1 MREAPLSLLINILGF
16 LLVIGVLVA
25 VHEFGHF
32 WVARRVGVRV
42 LRFSIGFGRPLLQR
56 TGADGIEYV
65 LAAIPLGGYVKMLDE
80 REAPVD
86 ESERHRAFNRQSL
99 WARNAVIAAGPV
111 FNFALAILAYW
122 LVFVIGATEVRPVIG
137 PVAEGSPAATAG
149 LASGDEFL
157 RVDGNRVEA
166 WDETVMS
173 LIGAADEGAFPV
185 QVERAS
191 GARASLELDLSGV
204 RLLDEQG
211 EVLNRIGVQPMQ
223 PRIAPVINEVVE
235 GSSAD
240 RAGLQPGDRIRRLDD
255 EPVETWRA
263 LVSAIRERP
272 EQAVSLGFERQGTT
286 LTRNFTLDS
295 RGSGDART
303 GVLGVTPRVP
313 EGTFSDLRHEVRYG
327 PLAAVGEATGASWRA
342 ATLTVD
348 VLVKMVIGEA
358 SVKNLSGPINI
369 AQYAGD
375 SVSLGLIPFLKFLAI
390 VSISLGILN
399 LMPVPVLD
407 GGHLLYN
414 TIEWVRGRPLSE
426 AAQGMG
432 QQIGMV
438 LLFMLMA
445 LAFYNDLN
453 RIFGAGG

>member
-1 MREAPLSLLINILGF
+1 MLINILGF
-16 LLVIGVLVA
+16 VLVIGVLVA

-56 TGADGIEYV
+56 TGADGTEYV

-86 ESERHRAFNRQSL
+86 EAEQHRAFNRKPL
-99 WARNAVIAAGPV
+99 WARNAVICAGPA
-111 FNFALAILAYW
+111 FNFALAIVAYW

-137 PVAEGSPAATAG
+137 PVAPESPAATAG

-157 RVDGNRVEA
+157 RVDGNRVQA
-166 WDETVMS
+166 WDETVMT
-173 LIGAADEGAFPV
+173 LIGAADDGPFPIE
-185 QVERAS
+185 VERAG
-191 GARASLELDLSGV
+191 GARASLDLDLTGV
-204 RLLDEQG
+204 QLLEEQG
-211 EVLNRIGVQPMQ
+211 EVLERIGLQPMQ
-223 PRIAPVINEVVE
+223 PRIDPVINEVVE
-235 GSSAD
+235 GSSAA
-240 RAGLQPGDRIRRLDD
+240 RAGLQPGDRIRALDG
-255 EPVETWRA
+255 EPMDTWRA
-263 LVSAIRERP
+263 LVMAIRDRP
-272 EQAVSLGFERQGTT
+272 EQTVSLAFERQGDT
-286 LTRNFTLDS
+286 LTRTFTLDS
-295 RGSGDART
+295 RGSGGDRT
-303 GVLGVTPRVP
+303 GVLGVTPQVP
-313 EGTFSDLRHEVRYG
+313 EGTFSNLRHEVRYG
-327 PLAAVGEATGASWRA
+327 PVAAVGEAVGSSWRA

>member
-1 MREAPLSLLINILGF
+1 MSLLINILGF
-16 LLVIGVLVA
+16 VLVIGVLVA
-25 VHEFGHF
+25 VHEYGHF

-56 TGADGIEYV
+56 TGADGTEYV

-86 ESERHRAFNRQSL
+86 EAEQHRAFNRKPL
-99 WARNAVIAAGPV
+99 WARNAVICAGPA
-111 FNFALAILAYW
+111 FNFALAIVAYW

-137 PVAEGSPAATAG
+137 PVAPESPAATAG

-157 RVDGNRVEA
+157 RVDGNRVQA
-166 WDETVMS
+166 WDETVMT
-173 LIGAADEGAFPV
+173 LIGAADDGPFPIEV
-185 QVERAS
+185 GRAG
-191 GARASLELDLSGV
+191 GARASLDLDLTGV
-204 RLLDEQG
+204 QLLEEQG
-211 EVLNRIGVQPMQ
+211 EVLERIGLQPMQ
-223 PRIAPVINEVVE
+223 PRIDPVINEVVE
-235 GSSAD
+235 GSSAA
-240 RAGLQPGDRIRRLDD
+240 RAGLQPGDRIRALDG
-255 EPVETWRA
+255 EPMDTWRA
-263 LVSAIRERP
+263 LVMAIHDRP
-272 EQAVSLGFERQGTT
+272 EQTVSLAFERQGDT
-286 LTRNFTLDS
+286 LTRTFTLDS
-295 RGSGDART
+295 RGSGGDRT
-303 GVLGVTPRVP
+303 GVLGVTPQVP
-313 EGTFSDLRHEVRYG
+313 EGTFSNLRHEVRYG
-327 PLAAVGEATGASWRA
+327 PVAAMGEAVGSSWRA

-426 AAQGMG
+426 AAQGIG

>member
-1 MREAPLSLLINILGF
+1 MSLLINILGF
-16 LLVIGVLVA
+16 VLVIGVLVA

-56 TGADGIEYV
+56 TGADGTEYV

-86 ESERHRAFNRQSL
+86 EAEQHRAFNRKPL
-99 WARNAVIAAGPV
+99 WARNAVICAGPA
-111 FNFALAILAYW
+111 FNFALAIVAYW

-137 PVAEGSPAATAG
+137 PVAPESPAATAG

-157 RVDGNRVEA
+157 RVDGNRVQA
-166 WDETVMS
+166 WDETVMT
-173 LIGAADEGAFPV
+173 LIGAADDGPFPIE
-185 QVERAS
+185 VERAG
-191 GARASLELDLSGV
+191 GARASLDLDLTGV
-204 RLLDEQG
+204 QLLEEQG
-211 EVLNRIGVQPMQ
+211 EVLERIGLQPMQ
-223 PRIAPVINEVVE
+223 PRIDPVINEVVE
-235 GSSAD
+235 GSSAA
-240 RAGLQPGDRIRRLDD
+240 RAGLQPGDRIRALDG
-255 EPVETWRA
+255 EPMDTWRA
-263 LVSAIRERP
+263 LVMAIRDRP
-272 EQAVSLGFERQGTT
+272 EQTVSLAIERQGDT
-286 LTRNFTLDS
+286 LTRTFTLDS
-295 RGSGDART
+295 RGSGGDRT
-303 GVLGVTPRVP
+303 GVLGVTPQVP
-313 EGTFSDLRHEVRYG
+313 EGTFSNLRHEVRYG
-327 PLAAVGEATGASWRA
+327 PVAAVGEAVGSSWRA

>member
-1 MREAPLSLLINILGF
+1 MSLLINILGF

-56 TGADGIEYV
+56 TGADGTEYV

-86 ESERHRAFNRQSL
+86 EAEQHRAFNRKPL
-99 WARNAVIAAGPV
+99 WARNAVICAGPA

-122 LVFVIGATEVRPVIG
+122 LVFVIGATEVRPIIG
-137 PVAEGSPAATAG
+137 PVEPESPAAVAG
-149 LASGDEFL
+149 LAGGDEFL
-157 RVDGNRVEA
+157 RVDGNRVQA
-166 WDETVMS
+166 WDETVMT
-173 LIGAADEGAFPV
+173 LIGAADGGPFPV
-185 QVERAS
+185 QVERAG
-191 GARASLELDLSGV
+191 GARATLELDLTGV
-204 RLLDEQG
+204 QLLEEQG
-211 EVLNRIGVQPMQ
+211 EVLERIGLQPMQ
-223 PRIAPVINEVVE
+223 PRIDPVINEVVD
-235 GSSAD
+235 GSSAA
-240 RAGLQPGDRIRRLDD
+240 RAGLQAGDRIRQLDG
-255 EPVETWRA
+255 EPMDTWRA
-263 LVSAIRERP
+263 LVRAIRERP
-272 EQAVSLGFERQGTT
+272 EQTVSLGFERQGEA
-286 LTRNFTLDS
+286 LTRTFTLDS
-295 RGSGDART
+295 RGAGDDRT
-303 GVLGVTPRVP
+303 GVLGVTPQVP

-327 PLAAVGEATGASWRA
+327 PVAAVGEAAGASWRA

>member
-1 MREAPLSLLINILGF
+1 MSLLINILGF
-16 LLVIGVLVA
+16 VLVIGVLVA
-25 VHEFGHF
+25 VHEYGHF

-56 TGADGIEYV
+56 TGADGTEYV

-86 ESERHRAFNRQSL
+86 EAEQHRAFNRKPL
-99 WARNAVIAAGPV
+99 WARNAVICAGPA
-111 FNFALAILAYW
+111 FNFALAIVAYW

-137 PVAEGSPAATAG
+137 PVAPGSPAATAG

-157 RVDGNRVEA
+157 RVDGNRVQA
-166 WDETVMS
+166 WDETVMT
-173 LIGAADEGAFPV
+173 LIGAADDGPFPV
-185 QVERAS
+185 EVERAG
-191 GARASLELDLSGV
+191 GARASLDLDLTGV
-204 RLLDEQG
+204 QLLEEQG
-211 EVLNRIGVQPMQ
+211 EVLERIGLQPMQ
-223 PRIAPVINEVVE
+223 PRIDPVINEVVE
-235 GSSAD
+235 GSSAA
-240 RAGLQPGDRIRRLDD
+240 RAGLQPGDRIRALDG
-255 EPVETWRA
+255 EPMDTWRA
-263 LVSAIRERP
+263 LVMAIRDRP
-272 EQAVSLGFERQGTT
+272 EQTVSLAFERQGDT
-286 LTRNFTLDS
+286 LTRTFTLDS
-295 RGSGDART
+295 RGSGGDRT
-303 GVLGVTPRVP
+303 GVLGVTPQVP
-313 EGTFSDLRHEVRYG
+313 EGTFSNLRHEVRYG
-327 PLAAVGEATGASWRA
+327 PVAAVGEAVGSSWRA

>member
-1 MREAPLSLLINILGF
+1 MSWLINIIGF

-42 LRFSIGFGRPLLQR
+42 LRFSIGFGRPLLRR
-56 TGADGIEYV
+56 TGADGTEYV
-65 LAAIPLGGYVKMLDE
+65 LAAIPLGGYVQMLDE
-80 REAPVD
+80 REGSVD
-86 ESERHRAFNRQSL
+86 ESELHRAFNRKPL
-99 WARNAVIAAGPV
+99 WARNAVICAGPA

-137 PVAEGSPAATAG
+137 PVTEGSPAAEAG

-157 RVDGNRVEA
+157 RIDGKDVQA
-166 WDETVMS
+166 WDGTVMT
-173 LIGAADEGAFPV
+173 LIGSADGGPFPV
-185 QVERAS
+185 EVERES
-191 GARASLELDLSGV
+191 GARAALTLDLTGV

-211 EVLNRIGVQPMQ
+211 EVLQRIGLQPMQ
-223 PRIAPVINEVVE
+223 PQIDPVINEVVAE
-235 GSSAD
+235 SSAA
-240 RAGLQPGDRIRRLDD
+240 RAGLEPGDRVRRIDG
-255 EPVETWRA
+255 EPVESWRA
-263 LVSAIRERP
+263 LVMAIRERP
-272 EQAVSLGFERQGTT
+272 EADVT
-286 LTRNFTLDS
+286 LTIERGDASLTRSFTLDS
-295 RGSGDART
+295 RGTGDQRT
-303 GVLGVTPRVP
+303 GVLGVTPQVP
-313 EGTFSDLRHEVRYG
+313 DGVFSDLRHEVRYG
-327 PLAAVGEATGASWRA
+327 PVAAVGQAIGSSWQA

-348 VLVKMVIGEA
+348 VLVKIVIGEA

-414 TIEWVRGRPLSE
+414 AIEWVRGRPLSE

>member
-1 MREAPLSLLINILGF
+1 MSLLINILGF
-16 LLVIGVLVA
+16 VLVIGVLVA
-25 VHEFGHF
+25 VHEYGHF

-56 TGADGIEYV
+56 TGADGTEYV

-86 ESERHRAFNRQSL
+86 EAEQHRAFNRKPL
-99 WARNAVIAAGPV
+99 WARNAVICAGPA
-111 FNFALAILAYW
+111 FNFALAIVAYW

-137 PVAEGSPAATAG
+137 PVAPESPAATAG

-157 RVDGNRVEA
+157 RVDGNRVQA
-166 WDETVMS
+166 WDETVMT
-173 LIGAADEGAFPV
+173 LIGAADDGPFPIE
-185 QVERAS
+185 VERAG
-191 GARASLELDLSGV
+191 GARARLDLDLTGV
-204 RLLDEQG
+204 PLLEEQG
-211 EVLNRIGVQPMQ
+211 EVLERIGLQPLQ
-223 PRIAPVINEVVE
+223 PRIDPVINEVVE
-235 GSSAD
+235 GSSAA
-240 RAGLQPGDRIRRLDD
+240 RAGLQSGDRIRALDG
-255 EPVETWRA
+255 EPMDTWRA
-263 LVSAIRERP
+263 LVMAIRDRP
-272 EQAVSLGFERQGTT
+272 EQTVSLAFERQGDT
-286 LTRNFTLDS
+286 LTRTFTLDS
-295 RGSGDART
+295 RGSGGERT
-303 GVLGVTPRVP
+303 GVLGVTPQVP
-313 EGTFSDLRHEVRYG
+313 EGTFSNLRHEVRYG
-327 PLAAVGEATGASWRA
+327 PVAAVGEAVGSSWRA

>member
-1 MREAPLSLLINILGF
+1 VQLL
-16 LLVIGVLVA
+16 
-25 VHEFGHF
+25 E
-32 WVARRVGVRV
+32 
-42 LRFSIGFGRPLLQR
+42 
-56 TGADGIEYV
+56 
-65 LAAIPLGGYVKMLDE
+65 
-80 REAPVD
+80 
-86 ESERHRAFNRQSL
+86 
-99 WARNAVIAAGPV
+99 
-111 FNFALAILAYW
+111 
-122 LVFVIGATEVRPVIG
+122 
-137 PVAEGSPAATAG
+137 
-149 LASGDEFL
+149 
-157 RVDGNRVEA
+157 
-166 WDETVMS
+166 
-173 LIGAADEGAFPV
+173 
-185 QVERAS
+185 
-191 GARASLELDLSGV
+191 
-204 RLLDEQG
+204 EQG
-211 EVLNRIGVQPMQ
+211 EVLERIGLQPMQ
-223 PRIAPVINEVVE
+223 PRIDPVINEVVE
-235 GSSAD
+235 GSSAA
-240 RAGLQPGDRIRRLDD
+240 RAGLQPGDRIRALDG
-255 EPVETWRA
+255 EPMDTWRA
-263 LVSAIRERP
+263 LVMAIRDRP
-272 EQAVSLGFERQGTT
+272 EQTVSLAFERQGDT
-286 LTRNFTLDS
+286 LTRTFTLDS
-295 RGSGDART
+295 RGSGGDRT
-303 GVLGVTPRVP
+303 GVLGVTPQVP
-313 EGTFSDLRHEVRYG
+313 EGTFSNLRHEVRYG
-327 PLAAVGEATGASWRA
+327 PVAAVGEAVGSSWRA

>member
-1 MREAPLSLLINILGF
+1 MSLLINILGF
-16 LLVIGVLVA
+16 VLVIGVLVA
-25 VHEFGHF
+25 VHEYGHF

-56 TGADGIEYV
+56 TGADGTEYV

-86 ESERHRAFNRQSL
+86 EAEQHRAFNRKPL
-99 WARNAVIAAGPV
+99 WARNAVICAGPA
-111 FNFALAILAYW
+111 FNFALAIVAYW

-137 PVAEGSPAATAG
+137 PVAPESPAATAG

-157 RVDGNRVEA
+157 RVDGNRVQA
-166 WDETVMS
+166 WDETVMT
-173 LIGAADEGAFPV
+173 LIGAADDGPFPIE
-185 QVERAS
+185 VERAG
-191 GARASLELDLSGV
+191 GARASLDLDLTGV
-204 RLLDEQG
+204 QLLEEQG
-211 EVLNRIGVQPMQ
+211 EVLERIGLQPMQ
-223 PRIAPVINEVVE
+223 PRIDPVINEVVE
-235 GSSAD
+235 GSSAA
-240 RAGLQPGDRIRRLDD
+240 RAGLQPGDRIRALDG
-255 EPVETWRA
+255 EPMDTWRA
-263 LVSAIRERP
+263 LVMAIRDRP
-272 EQAVSLGFERQGTT
+272 EQTVSLAFERQGDT
-286 LTRNFTLDS
+286 LTRTFTLDS
-295 RGSGDART
+295 RGSGGDRT
-303 GVLGVTPRVP
+303 GVLGVTPQVP
-313 EGTFSDLRHEVRYG
+313 EGTFSNLRHEVRYG
-327 PLAAVGEATGASWRA
+327 PVAAVGEAVGSSWRA

>member
-1 MREAPLSLLINILGF
+1 MSWLINIIGF

-42 LRFSIGFGRPLLQR
+42 LRFSIGFGKPLLQR
-56 TGADGIEYV
+56 TGSDGTEYV

-86 ESERHRAFNRQSL
+86 EDSLHQAFNRKPL
-99 WARNAVIAAGPV
+99 WARNAVICAGPA
-111 FNFALAILAYW
+111 FNFALAIVAYW
-122 LVFVIGATEVRPVIG
+122 LVFVIGATEVRPVVG
-137 PVAEGSPAATAG
+137 PVTPESPAAEAG
-149 LASGDEFL
+149 LVSGDEFL
-157 RVDGNRVEA
+157 RIDDKSVQA
-166 WDETVMS
+166 WDDTVMT
-173 LIGAADEGAFPV
+173 LIGSADNGPFPV
-185 QVERAS
+185 EVERES
-191 GARASLELDLSGV
+191 GARTSLTLDLTGV
-204 RLLDEQG
+204 RLLEEQG
-211 EVLNRIGVQPMQ
+211 EVLQRVGLQPMQ
-223 PRIAPVINEVVE
+223 PTIDPVINEVVPD
-235 GSSAD
+235 SSAA
-240 RAGLQPGDRIRRLDD
+240 RAGLESGDRVRQLDG
-255 EPVETWRA
+255 EPVESWRA
-263 LVSAIRERP
+263 LVMAIRERP
-272 EQAVSLGFERQGTT
+272 DSEVT
-286 LTRNFTLDS
+286 LTIERGGTALTRSFTLDS
-295 RGSGDART
+295 REAGGGRT
-303 GVLGVTPRVP
+303 GVLGVTPQVP
-313 EGTFSDLRHEVRYG
+313 EGVLSDLRHDVRYG
-327 PLAAVGEATGASWRA
+327 PVAAVGQAVGSSWQA

-414 TIEWVRGRPLSE
+414 AIEWVRGRPLSE
-426 AAQGMG
+426 AAQGIG

-438 LLFMLMA
+438 LLLMLMT

-453 RIFGAGG
+453 RVFGAGG

>member
-1 MREAPLSLLINILGF
+1 LSLLINILGF
-16 LLVIGVLVA
+16 VLVIGVLVA
-25 VHEFGHF
+25 VHEYGHF

-56 TGADGIEYV
+56 TGADGTEYV

-86 ESERHRAFNRQSL
+86 EAEQHRAFNRKPL
-99 WARNAVIAAGPV
+99 WARNAVICAGPA
-111 FNFALAILAYW
+111 FNFALAIVAYW

-137 PVAEGSPAATAG
+137 PVAPESPAATAG

-157 RVDGNRVEA
+157 RVDGNRVQA
-166 WDETVMS
+166 WDETVMT
-173 LIGAADEGAFPV
+173 LIGAADDGPFPIE
-185 QVERAS
+185 VERAG
-191 GARASLELDLSGV
+191 GARASLDLDLTGV
-204 RLLDEQG
+204 QLLEEQG
-211 EVLNRIGVQPMQ
+211 EVLERIGLQPMQ
-223 PRIAPVINEVVE
+223 PRIDPVINEVVE
-235 GSSAD
+235 GSSAA
-240 RAGLQPGDRIRRLDD
+240 RAGLQPGDRIRALDG
-255 EPVETWRA
+255 EPMDTWRA
-263 LVSAIRERP
+263 LVMAIRDRP
-272 EQAVSLGFERQGTT
+272 EQTVSLAFERQGDT
-286 LTRNFTLDS
+286 LTRTFTLDS
-295 RGSGDART
+295 RGSGGDRT
-303 GVLGVTPRVP
+303 GVLGVTPQVP
-313 EGTFSDLRHEVRYG
+313 EGTFSNLRHEVRYG
-327 PLAAVGEATGASWRA
+327 PVAAVGEAVGSSWRA

>member
-1 MREAPLSLLINILGF
+1 MSVLVNILGF

-42 LRFSIGFGRPLLQR
+42 LRFSIGFGRALLRR
-56 TGADGIEYV
+56 TGADGTEYV
-65 LAAIPLGGYVKMLDE
+65 IAAIPLGGYVKMLDE
-80 REAPVD
+80 REGPVD
-86 ESERHRAFNRQSL
+86 ESELHRAFNRKPL
-99 WARNAVIAAGPV
+99 WARNAVIAAGPT

-122 LVFVIGATEVRPVIG
+122 LVFVIGATEVRPIIG
-137 PVAEGSPAATAG
+137 PVTPESPAATAG
-149 LASGDEFL
+149 LERGDEF
-157 RVDGNRVEA
+157 RRVEGHRVQA
-166 WDETVMS
+166 WDETVMT
-173 LIGAADEGAFPV
+173 LIGAADGGEFPV
-185 QVERAS
+185 EVERDD
-191 GARASLELDLSGV
+191 GVRATLTLDLTDV

-211 EVLNRIGVQPMQ
+211 EVLQRIGVQPLQ
-223 PRIAPVINEVVE
+223 PRIDPVIAEVMPE
-235 GSSAD
+235 SSAA
-240 RAGLQPGDRIRRLDD
+240 RGGLQAGDRIERFNDQSVTSWQALVRAVRDQPG
-255 EPVETWRA
+255 EPVTLTVRRG
-263 LVSAIRERP
+263 S
-272 EQAVSLGFERQGTT
+272 TT
-286 LTRNFTLDS
+286 LTPQLTLDS
-295 RGSGDART
+295 RGSGADRI

-313 EGTFSDLRHEVRYG
+313 EGVFSDLRHNVRYG
-327 PLAAVGEATGASWRA
+327 PVAAAGEAVDATWRA

-348 VLVKMVIGEA
+348 VLVKMVLGEA

-390 VSISLGILN
+390 VSLSLGILN
-399 LMPVPVLD
+399 LMPVPILD

-414 TIEWVRGRPLSE
+414 AIEWVRGRPLSE

-453 RIFGAGG
+453 RVFGAGG

>member
-1 MREAPLSLLINILGF
+1 LLINILGF
-16 LLVIGVLVA
+16 VLVIGVLVA
-25 VHEFGHF
+25 VHEYGHF

-56 TGADGIEYV
+56 TGADGTEYV

-86 ESERHRAFNRQSL
+86 EAEQHRAFNRKPL
-99 WARNAVIAAGPV
+99 WARNAVICAGPA
-111 FNFALAILAYW
+111 FNFALAIVAYW

-137 PVAEGSPAATAG
+137 PVAPESPAATAG

-157 RVDGNRVEA
+157 RVDGNRVQA
-166 WDETVMS
+166 WDETVMT
-173 LIGAADEGAFPV
+173 LIGAADDGPFPIE
-185 QVERAS
+185 VERAG
-191 GARASLELDLSGV
+191 GARASLDLDLTGV
-204 RLLDEQG
+204 QLLEEQG
-211 EVLNRIGVQPMQ
+211 EVLERIGLQPMQ
-223 PRIAPVINEVVE
+223 PRIDPVINEVVE
-235 GSSAD
+235 GSSAA
-240 RAGLQPGDRIRRLDD
+240 RAGLQPGDRIRALDG
-255 EPVETWRA
+255 EPMDTWRA
-263 LVSAIRERP
+263 LVMAIRDRP
-272 EQAVSLGFERQGTT
+272 EQTVSLAFERQGDT
-286 LTRNFTLDS
+286 LTRTFTLDS
-295 RGSGDART
+295 RGSGGDRT
-303 GVLGVTPRVP
+303 GVLGVTPQVP
-313 EGTFSDLRHEVRYG
+313 EGTFSNLRHEVRYG
-327 PLAAVGEATGASWRA
+327 PVAAVGEAVGSSWRA

>member
-1 MREAPLSLLINILGF
+1 MSLLINILGF
-16 LLVIGVLVA
+16 VLVIGVLVA

-56 TGADGIEYV
+56 TGADGTEYV

-86 ESERHRAFNRQSL
+86 EAEQHRAFNRKPL
-99 WARNAVIAAGPV
+99 WARNAVICAGPA
-111 FNFALAILAYW
+111 FNFALAIVAYW

-137 PVAEGSPAATAG
+137 PVAPESPAATAG

-157 RVDGNRVEA
+157 RVDGNRVQA
-166 WDETVMS
+166 WDETVMT
-173 LIGAADEGAFPV
+173 LIGAADDGPFPIE
-185 QVERAS
+185 VERAG
-191 GARASLELDLSGV
+191 GARASLDLDLTGV
-204 RLLDEQG
+204 QLLEEQG
-211 EVLNRIGVQPMQ
+211 EVLERIGLQPMQ
-223 PRIAPVINEVVE
+223 PRIDPVINEVVE
-235 GSSAD
+235 GSSAA
-240 RAGLQPGDRIRRLDD
+240 RAGLQPGDRIRALDG
-255 EPVETWRA
+255 EPMDTWRA
-263 LVSAIRERP
+263 LVMAIRDRP
-272 EQAVSLGFERQGTT
+272 EQTVSLAFERQGDT
-286 LTRNFTLDS
+286 LTRTFTLDS
-295 RGSGDART
+295 RGSGGDRT
-303 GVLGVTPRVP
+303 GVLGVTPQVP
-313 EGTFSDLRHEVRYG
+313 EGTFSNLRHEVRYG
-327 PLAAVGEATGASWRA
+327 PVAAVGEAVGSSWRA

>member
-1 MREAPLSLLINILGF
+1 MSLLINILGF
-16 LLVIGVLVA
+16 VLVIGVLVA
-25 VHEFGHF
+25 VHEYGHF

-56 TGADGIEYV
+56 TGADGTEYV

-86 ESERHRAFNRQSL
+86 EAEQHRAFNRKPL
-99 WARNAVIAAGPV
+99 WARNAVICAGPA
-111 FNFALAILAYW
+111 FNLALAIVAYW

-137 PVAEGSPAATAG
+137 PVAPESPAATAG

-157 RVDGNRVEA
+157 RVDGNRVQA
-166 WDETVMS
+166 WDETVMT
-173 LIGAADEGAFPV
+173 LIGAADDGPFPIE
-185 QVERAS
+185 VERAG
-191 GARASLELDLSGV
+191 GARASLDLDLTGV
-204 RLLDEQG
+204 QLLEEQG
-211 EVLNRIGVQPMQ
+211 EVLERIGLQPMQ
-223 PRIAPVINEVVE
+223 PRIDPVINEVVE
-235 GSSAD
+235 GSSAA
-240 RAGLQPGDRIRRLDD
+240 RAGLQPGDRIRALDG
-255 EPVETWRA
+255 EPMDTWRA
-263 LVSAIRERP
+263 LVMAIRDRP
-272 EQAVSLGFERQGTT
+272 EQTVSLAFERQGDT
-286 LTRNFTLDS
+286 LTRTFTLDS
-295 RGSGDART
+295 RGSGGDRT
-303 GVLGVTPRVP
+303 GVLGVTPQVP
-313 EGTFSDLRHEVRYG
+313 EGTFSNLRHEVRYG
-327 PLAAVGEATGASWRA
+327 PVAAVGEAVGSSWRA

>member
-1 MREAPLSLLINILGF
+1 MSLLINILGF
-16 LLVIGVLVA
+16 VLVIGVLVA

-56 TGADGIEYV
+56 TGAEGTEYV

-86 ESERHRAFNRQSL
+86 EAEQHRAFNRQPL
-99 WARNAVIAAGPV
+99 WARNAVICAGPA
-111 FNFALAILAYW
+111 FNFALAIVAYW

-137 PVAEGSPAATAG
+137 PVAPESPAATAG

-157 RVDGNRVEA
+157 RVDGSRVQA
-166 WDETVMS
+166 WDETVMT
-173 LIGAADEGAFPV
+173 LIGAADNGPFPIE
-185 QVERAS
+185 VERAG
-191 GARASLELDLSGV
+191 GARASLDLDLTGV
-204 RLLDEQG
+204 QLLEEQG
-211 EVLNRIGVQPMQ
+211 EVLERIGLQPMQ
-223 PRIAPVINEVVE
+223 PRIDPVINEVVE
-235 GSSAD
+235 GSSAA
-240 RAGLQPGDRIRRLDD
+240 RAGLQPGDRIRALDG
-255 EPVETWRA
+255 EPMDTWRA
-263 LVSAIRERP
+263 LVMAIRDRP
-272 EQAVSLGFERQGTT
+272 EQTVSLAFERQGDT
-286 LTRNFTLDS
+286 LTRTFTLDS
-295 RGSGDART
+295 RGSGADRT
-303 GVLGVTPRVP
+303 GVLGVTPQVP
-313 EGTFSDLRHEVRYG
+313 EGTFSNLRHEVRYG
-327 PLAAVGEATGASWRA
+327 PVAAVGEAVGSSWRA
-342 ATLTVD
+342 ATLTID

>member
-1 MREAPLSLLINILGF
+1 MSLLINILGF

-25 VHEFGHF
+25 VHEYGHF

-56 TGADGIEYV
+56 TGADGTEYV

-86 ESERHRAFNRQSL
+86 EAEQHRAFNRKPL
-99 WARNAVIAAGPV
+99 WARNAVICAGPA
-111 FNFALAILAYW
+111 FNFALAIVAYW

-137 PVAEGSPAATAG
+137 PVAPESPAATAG

-157 RVDGNRVEA
+157 RVDGNRVQA
-166 WDETVMS
+166 WDETVMT
-173 LIGAADEGAFPV
+173 LIGAADDGPFPIE
-185 QVERAS
+185 VERAG
-191 GARASLELDLSGV
+191 GARASLDLDLTGV
-204 RLLDEQG
+204 QLLEEQG
-211 EVLNRIGVQPMQ
+211 EVLERIGLQPMQ
-223 PRIAPVINEVVE
+223 PRIDPVINEVVE
-235 GSSAD
+235 GSSAA
-240 RAGLQPGDRIRRLDD
+240 RAGLQPGDRIRALDG
-255 EPVETWRA
+255 EPMDTWRA
-263 LVSAIRERP
+263 LVMAIHDRP
-272 EQAVSLGFERQGTT
+272 EQTVSLAFERQGDT
-286 LTRNFTLDS
+286 LTRTFTLDS
-295 RGSGDART
+295 RGSGDERT
-303 GVLGVTPRVP
+303 GVLGVTPQVP
-313 EGTFSDLRHEVRYG
+313 EGTFSNLRHEVRYG
-327 PLAAVGEATGASWRA
+327 PVAAVGEAVGSSWRA